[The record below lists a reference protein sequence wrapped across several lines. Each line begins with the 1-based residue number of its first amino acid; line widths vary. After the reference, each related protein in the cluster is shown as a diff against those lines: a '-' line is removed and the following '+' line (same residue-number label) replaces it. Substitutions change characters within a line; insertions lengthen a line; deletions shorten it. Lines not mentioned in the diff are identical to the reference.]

1 MRHTHSRIEMAR
13 KQNMHIWRIN
23 IKKLSDN
30 YSKLWQHTI
39 KLMKLSGG
47 KWKGTR
53 DLTNNNLYQIVR
65 LIWAFRLVTFL
76 FLLSLLC
83 THLMHIHFEDLKMVK
98 YSWIRH
104 AANWDCIHN
113 KHCYEDHTFF
123 SGFNLISSLWLD
135 IVQIS
140 ILINFHC
147 IHVLISFFDG
157 VNNDSFAHHPGCTKS
172 LFHSACKC
180 VFRIVRVE
188 IFITKFLDESI
199 GKIKVFRFKVH
210 RQWPIARFIF
220 FANDLLYER
229 LNLDFVCKKNTFSH
243 LCVYT

>member
-1 MRHTHSRIEMAR
+1 MA
-13 KQNMHIWRIN
+13 
-23 IKKLSDN
+23 
-30 YSKLWQHTI
+30 
-39 KLMKLSGG
+39 
-47 KWKGTR
+47 
-53 DLTNNNLYQIVR
+53 
-65 LIWAFRLVTFL
+65 
-76 FLLSLLC
+76 
-83 THLMHIHFEDLKMVK
+83 K

-147 IHVLISFFDG
+147 IHVLISIFDG
-157 VNNDSFAHHPGCTKS
+157 VNNNSFADHPGCTKS

-229 LNLDFVCKKNTFSH
+229 LNLDFVCKKKYFFSFM
-243 LCVYT
+243 CVYIAKLDWHSWSFVYCNLMNQFVCVFCISFSFCLSHSSFEIVVRPYVWRSQ